1 MIECMKTAAKL
12 PERNEEKTIEEKEN
26 KKQTEHIYISG
37 PITGTSDYMER
48 FEKAEKELIE
58 NGYSVINPA
67 KVNAM
72 LPEDATWEEYI
83 KVSLT
88 LLSICTGV
96 YMMPGWRESRGA
108 VLEFMQARR
117 N

>member
-1 MIECMKTAAKL
+1 MIECMKMAAKL

-58 NGYSVINPA
+58 NGYFNPYQLDLVA
-67 KVNAM
+67 
-72 LPEDATWEEYI
+72 
-83 KVSLT
+83 
-88 LLSICTGV
+88 
-96 YMMPGWRESRGA
+96 PGNKHA
-108 VLEFMQARR
+108 
-117 N
+117 

>member
-12 PERNEEKTIEEKEN
+12 PERNEEKEN

-58 NGYSVINPA
+58 NG
-67 KVNAM
+67 
-72 LPEDATWEEYI
+72 
-83 KVSLT
+83 
-88 LLSICTGV
+88 
-96 YMMPGWRESRGA
+96 
-108 VLEFMQARR
+108 
-117 N
+117 